1 MAKLDRLPTFA
12 EPDIFHV
19 VVESP
24 RGSAI
29 KLAYRAD
36 FEAMSISRPLATGL
50 VYPYDWGFVPS
61 TKGDDGDP
69 IDAALFW
76 DVSTFPGVVVPCRAL
91 GVIQVEQNRAGGKG
105 RARNDRI
112 LALPI
117 DARRESKLTSALS
130 LPKRIR
136 DELEHFFIAATV
148 LEGKDPKILEWG
160 GPDAALALLKSS
172 SSSRV
177 AKTGRRKTQRS

>member
-1 MAKLDRLPTFA
+1 MPTLDRLPTFV

-29 KLAYRAD
+29 KLKYKVD
-36 FEAMSISRPLATGL
+36 LEAMSISRPLAMGL

-61 TKGDDGDP
+61 TVGEDGDP
-69 IDAALFW
+69 VDAALFW
-76 DVSTFPGVVVPCRAL
+76 DVATFPGVVVPCRAL
-91 GVIQVEQNRAGGKG
+91 AVIEVEQNRADGRG

-117 DARRESKLTSALS
+117 HARRESELTSGML
-130 LPKRIR
+130 LPQRVR
-136 DELEHFFIAATV
+136 DELEHFFTAVTV
-148 LEGKDPKILEWG
+148 LEGKDAKILGWG
-160 GPDAALALLKSS
+160 GPDAALELLR
-172 SSSRV
+172 SSRRPD
-177 AKTGRRKTQRS
+177 GG